1 MVWIGLIFFSFSFRL
16 KTKSRLKFIYNCRRV
31 FKNYK
36 IMCLLSRVYYKDYWT
51 GDTLNYFEN
60 ILNCFELFIFIF
72 SLYTITYKTRYSDYL
87 LKYVQESCMT
97 ENWLIDVWQGSK
109 YVLICFDFVP
119 GQLIT
124 NLQLF

>member
-1 MVWIGLIFFSFSFRL
+1 
-16 KTKSRLKFIYNCRRV
+16 
-31 FKNYK
+31 
-36 IMCLLSRVYYKDYWT
+36 MCLLSHVYYKDYWT

-87 LKYVQESCMT
+87 LKYVQESYMT